1 MTEPTEIIESSGM
14 RLSRYLARCGVA
26 ARRKAEEYITAGRVT
41 INGTVCT
48 EFHRRVDEENDIVHV
63 DGVRIR
69 TPLSQLTLIHY
80 KPMMVLVS
88 RGDPGNRRTVYD
100 SLPEKYAPRAKELV
114 YIGRLDWDTEGL
126 LLMTTD
132 GELTNR
138 CTHPKYH
145 LEKEYW
151 LASDPQLRPQQLA
164 RLMKGIELEDGPAR
178 ALHATMLPE
187 PVDGLATRIVLGEGR
202 NRQVRRMVETLGPR
216 VTKLRR
222 VRFGPIG
229 TGIMKPGDWREI
241 GRGEL
246 INLRQLVGMA
256 AEEEG

>member
-1 MTEPTEIIESSGM
+1 MTEPTEIIEPNGM

-26 ARRKAEEYITAGRVT
+26 ARRKAEEYITSGRVT
-41 INGTVCT
+41 INGAVCT
-48 EFHRRVDEENDIVHV
+48 EFHTRVDEDNDIVLV
-63 DGVRIR
+63 DGVRVR
-69 TPLSQLTLIHY
+69 TPLSQLTLVHY
-80 KPMMVLVS
+80 KPTMVLVS

-100 SLPEKYAPRAKELV
+100 SLPERYAARAKEIV

-151 LASDPQLRPQQLA
+151 LSCDPQLTPGQLA

-178 ALHATMLPE
+178 ALHATMLSQ
-187 PVDGLATRIVLGEGR
+187 PVDGLAVRIVLGEGR

-229 TGIMKPGDWREI
+229 TGIMQPGDWREI

-246 INLRQLVGMA
+246 ITLRKLVGMTP
-256 AEEEG
+256 EEE